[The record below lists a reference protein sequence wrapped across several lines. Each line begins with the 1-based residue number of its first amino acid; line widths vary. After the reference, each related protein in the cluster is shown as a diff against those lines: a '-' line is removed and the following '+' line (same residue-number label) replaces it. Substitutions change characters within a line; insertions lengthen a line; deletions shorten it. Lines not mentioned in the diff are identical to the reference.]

1 MNMIEAERWKPK
13 DQMELIEIR
22 QMLTLAEF
30 TAILQALLTSERASA
45 KQIEEAQTNRN
56 TDIYS
61 WKMFTVQYSTA
72 LSISER
78 TLAFF

>member
-30 TAILQALLTSERASA
+30 TAILQALLTSEQASA
-45 KQIEEAQTNRN
+45 K
-56 TDIYS
+56 
-61 WKMFTVQYSTA
+61 
-72 LSISER
+72 
-78 TLAFF
+78 